1 MSQRGSRNWR
11 LGLVVALLAV
21 SALVLVA
28 QLVQLQILDH
38 AKYITEARLTRLGR
52 ESVTSRRGAIL
63 DRHGYPLA
71 ASVSTYDVLV
81 ERRAWQDPARA
92 LAAAE
97 QLSPI
102 VGRPAEEMVAE
113 VAASDIFEVAVAR
126 GLNYEQM
133 LELRKLSLRG
143 VRPLESSRRVY
154 PEGNLAAQL
163 IGFVGQDNYGLTGL
177 EADLEEVLS
186 GEKGT
191 IIYEQDGLG
200 RPIAIGQR
208 RQLPPRPGADVVL
221 TIDRYIQRL
230 AERELEA
237 AIKKHQASG
246 GTIIVMNPKTGEVLA
261 MASRPSFDLRSPDV
275 SEESKLALFR
285 NPAIANQYEPGSV
298 FKLITMAAALNEEL
312 VGPWTEWYD
321 AGVIHINQW
330 SIYNWDYSVNGT
342 QSVTQILS
350 RSLNTG
356 AAWLSGLLGEGRF
369 YDYVTA
375 FGLGQPT
382 GVGLGGE
389 AAGRVRTPANSPA
402 NWRPV
407 DLATNS
413 FGQGISVTPLQ
424 FITAISA
431 IANDGVLMRP
441 YVVKE
446 LVTDEGQQEFA
457 PQAVRQVISPEAAQ
471 TLLDMMGVVVES
483 VPGYLLEVQEYRV
496 GGKTGTANI
505 ATAEGEYKEDTYISS
520 FVGVAPLDDP
530 VIVVL
535 VKIDEPKGV
544 AWGTVVAA
552 PAFGQIA
559 QAVLTYYKIP
569 PQGGALVSAE

>member
-1 MSQRGSRNWR
+1 MSQRRGRNWR
-11 LGLVVALLAV
+11 LGLVVALLVV
-21 SALVLVA
+21 SVLVILA

-38 AKYITEARLTRLGR
+38 AKYAAQARLTHLER

-71 ASVSTYDVLV
+71 ASVNTYDVLV
-81 ERRAWQDPARA
+81 ERRGWQDPAQA
-92 LAAAE
+92 QAAAQ

-102 VGRPAEEMVAE
+102 VGRSAEEMAAE
-113 VAASDIFEVAVAR
+113 VATSDIFEVAVAR
-126 GLNYEQM
+126 GLNYEQA
-133 LELRKLSLRG
+133 LQLRKLGLRG
-143 VRPLESSRRVY
+143 VRLLESSRRVY

-163 IGFVGQDNYGLTGL
+163 IGFVGQDTVGLSGL

-186 GEKGT
+186 GKKGT
-191 IIYEQDGLG
+191 FIYERDGLG

-208 RQLPPRPGADVVL
+208 RQLPPQPGADVVL

-261 MASRPSFDLRSPDV
+261 MASRPSFDLRNPDV
-275 SEESKLALFR
+275 SETSKLALFR
-285 NPAIANQYEPGSV
+285 NPATADQYEPGSV
-298 FKLITMAAALNEEL
+298 FKLITMAAALNEGL

-321 AGVIHINQW
+321 DGVVHVNEW

-350 RSLNTG
+350 KSLNTG
-356 AAWLSGLLGEGRF
+356 AAWLAGLLGEDRF
-369 YDYVTA
+369 YNYLQA
-375 FGLGQPT
+375 FGFGQPT
-382 GVGLGGE
+382 GIGLGGE
-389 AAGRVRTPANSPA
+389 APGRVRTPADDPA

-424 FITAISA
+424 LITAISA

-441 YVVKE
+441 YAIKE
-446 LVTDEGQQEFA
+446 LITSKGRQRFA
-457 PQAVRQVISPEAAQ
+457 PQPLRQVMSPEAAR
-471 TLLDMMGVVVES
+471 TLLEMMGVVVES
-483 VPGYLLEVQEYRV
+483 VPGYLLEVQAYKV
-496 GGKTGTANI
+496 GGKTGTANMV
-505 ATAEGEYKEDTYISS
+505 TAQGQYKEDSYISS
-520 FVGVAPLDDP
+520 FAGVAPLDDP
-530 VIVVL
+530 VIAVL

-544 AWGTVVAA
+544 PWGTVVAA
-552 PAFGQIA
+552 PAFGKIA
-559 QAVLTYYKIP
+559 QAVLTYYKVP
-569 PQGGALVSAE
+569 PQEEPLVKAP